1 MKGPYADWGWSFV
14 TWPGQVTFLGTRGLE
29 FCTELRFEFCLTLL
43 LILEFYSLPG
53 SHYCNL

>member
-29 FCTELRFEFCLTLL
+29 FCTELSFEFCFLSF
-43 LILEFYSLPG
+43 IACPDRIIVI
-53 SHYCNL
+53 CNKV